1 MTYYFFTSNSFK
13 IIEEMNFIFVYKFV
27 LLYDLYEIHL
37 QHFTPIYFLNMMKH
51 YNSSQ
56 THQSW

>member
-37 QHFTPIYFLNMMKH
+37 QHFTPLDFLNMMKN
-51 YNSSQ
+51 YNSLK
-56 THQSW
+56 THQS